1 VGLLVRGLGFAVVLG
16 AAACVATCGERPT
29 TGTSLPPGGQ
39 EAEPARED
47 ELPLTAR
54 PELVDELR
62 RARDAVRSPADGG
75 GKAWLELPPGE
86 EARVQVRSRKRWT
99 IVYEAGPLGIAEG
112 GFVRLTASPYFDWS
126 PARGEDDPDLEF
138 GGDAGLTTARS
149 ETEGVELRPA
159 TIPGAWV
166 DFFVEGRALRAG
178 ERIELVYGA
187 GEALAVSDRYAES
200 GSRLWVSVDGD
211 GDGIGSVL
219 PDSPSIRVDPGPAG
233 RLEAFVPSTAEPGGS
248 ARLVLSVLDLY
259 GNGPV
264 ALAGELELASI
275 PEGLELAATVPVTLE
290 DGGRKELVVS
300 APAPGVYRVRAR
312 LRSESED
319 LAALSNPLV
328 VEHGAAPILWGDVHG
343 HSNLSD
349 GSGTPD
355 EYLSY
360 ARDVA
365 ALDVIALTDHDHWGM
380 VRLDADPEMW
390 DSIRDSTERFHEPG
404 RFVTLLGYEW
414 TNWIHGHRH
423 VLYFGSEG
431 KVYSA
436 LSPEYERPDQLWAA
450 LRGQPALTFAHHSAG
465 GPIATN
471 WDFAPDPELEPVT
484 EVVSVHGASEASDAP
499 IRIYSAVR
507 GNFVRDAL
515 DRGYRLGFI
524 GSGDSHDG
532 HPGLPQIASGASGG
546 LAAILTDDLTREGV
560 RAALRERRCYATN
573 GPRIVLRASIDGRR
587 MGETV
592 RASEPGQDAQLILRV
607 VATAPLAA
615 IEVVRSG
622 EIAARLDGGG
632 ALELLTTLELE
643 PLVAGE
649 YLYVR
654 AVQEDE
660 GAAWSSPFFVE

>member
-1 VGLLVRGLGFAVVLG
+1 
-16 AAACVATCGERPT
+16 
-29 TGTSLPPGGQ
+29 
-39 EAEPARED
+39 
-47 ELPLTAR
+47 
-54 PELVDELR
+54 
-62 RARDAVRSPADGG
+62 
-75 GKAWLELPPGE
+75 
-86 EARVQVRSRKRWT
+86 
-99 IVYEAGPLGIAEG
+99 VYEAGPVGIAPG
-112 GFVRLTASPYFDWS
+112 GFVRLTAPPYFDWS
-126 PARGEDDPDLEF
+126 PARGEDDPSTAF
-138 GGDAGLTTARS
+138 GGDAGLTTAES
-149 ETEGVELRPA
+149 EAEGVELRSV
-159 TIPGAWV
+159 TFPGAWV
-166 DFFVEGRALRAG
+166 DFVVEGRALRSG
-178 ERIELVYGA
+178 ERIRLVYGA
-187 GEALAVSDRYAES
+187 GEALAVSDSYAES
-200 GSRLWVSVDGD
+200 DSRLWLSVDGD
-211 GDGIGSVL
+211 GDGIGAVL
-219 PDSPSIRVDPGPAG
+219 ADSPSIRVDPGPPG
-233 RLEAFVPSTAEPGGS
+233 KLVAFVPSTAEPGGTV
-248 ARLVLSVLDLY
+248 RLALSVLDLY

-264 ALAGELELASI
+264 ALAGELELASS
-275 PEGLELAATVPVTLE
+275 PEGLELPANVRMTLE
-290 DGGRKELVVS
+290 DGGKKELTLS
-300 APAPGVYRVRAR
+300 APKSGVYRVEAR

-319 LAALSNPLV
+319 LTTLSNPLV

-355 EYLSY
+355 EYLAY

-365 ALDVIALTDHDHWGM
+365 ALDVISLTDHDHWGM
-380 VRLDADPEMW
+380 LRLDAHPEMW
-390 DSIRDSTERFHEPG
+390 ETIRDSIARFHEPG

-423 VLYFGSEG
+423 VLYFGDEG
-431 KVYSA
+431 QVYSA
-436 LSPEYERPDQLWAA
+436 LSPETERPDQLWAA
-450 LRGQPALTFAHHSAG
+450 LRGQAALTFAHHSAG

-471 WDFAPDPELEPVT
+471 WDYAPDPELEPVT
-484 EVVSVHGASEASDAP
+484 EVVSVHGSSEASDSP
-499 IRIYSAVR
+499 IRIYSAER
-507 GNFVRDAL
+507 ENFVRDVL

-546 LAAILTDDLTREGV
+546 LAAILTGDRTREGV

-592 RASEPGQDAQLILRV
+592 PASEAGASAQLILRV
-607 VATAPLAA
+607 VATAPLAT

-632 ALELLTTLELE
+632 SLELLTTLELE
-643 PLVAGE
+643 PLRAGE